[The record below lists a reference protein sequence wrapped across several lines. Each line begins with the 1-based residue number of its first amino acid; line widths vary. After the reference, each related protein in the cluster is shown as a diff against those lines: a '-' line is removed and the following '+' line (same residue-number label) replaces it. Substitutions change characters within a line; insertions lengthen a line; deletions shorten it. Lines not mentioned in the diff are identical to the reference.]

1 MARSD
6 LVELDAV
13 VEEEGGGG
21 KFHVVTPKGQR
32 IIAHLCGKMRQ
43 HRIRVVAGD
52 KVKVE
57 VSPYDLTKGRIVFRD
72 RG

>member
-6 LVELDAV
+6 LVEIDAV
-13 VEEEGGGG
+13 VEKEGGGG
-21 KFHVVTPKGQR
+21 IFHLVTPKGQR

-43 HRIRVVAGD
+43 HRIRVVSGD

-57 VSPYDLTKGRIVFRD
+57 VSPYDLSKGRIVFRD